1 MIMLFVI
8 LGFGLLIAG
17 VYKAIDDSNTRNS
30 KLDRVHRKIAQLEAE
45 QAAKDKNVLDTE
57 MKDPS

>member
-1 MIMLFVI
+1 MLMFLVI

-17 VYKAIDDSNTRNS
+17 IYKAMDDSNTRNA
-30 KLDRVHRKIAQLEAE
+30 KLDRVQRKIALLEAE
-45 QAAKDKNVLDTE
+45 QAAKDKDVFDTE